1 MAQAGKADRRNIE
14 SRMMNR
20 GNRTGAKSAEQQ
32 ASEAGIFAKRINESA
47 EFAYLNNGGI
57 IGKFV
62 APLNPEKIAWQTF
75 KREAKRVGRLDKFS
89 KRYVG
94 A

>member
-1 MAQAGKADRRNIE
+1 MAQSWKAGRRNIE
-14 SRMMNR
+14 TRMANR

-32 ASEAGIFAKRINESA
+32 AAEAGVFAKRVNQSA
-47 EFAYLNNGGI
+47 EIAYLNNGGI

-62 APLNPEKIAWQTF
+62 VPLNPEKIAWQTF
-75 KREAKRVGRLDKFS
+75 KREAKRVGRLDKYS
-89 KRYVG
+89 KRYVD